1 MPKNK
6 GKGGKNRRRG
16 KNEGE
21 EKREIQVKEE
31 GQEYAQI
38 TKILGGCNF
47 EAQCFDKVV
56 RTCHARGKMR
66 KRVWINLQDI
76 VLISL
81 RDFQDGKAD
90 VIVRYTAEEARRLK
104 AMGEL
109 PSTTAINEATSADNE
124 DEACT
129 FDFDEI

>member
-21 EKREIQVKEE
+21 EKREVLVKEE

-38 TKILGGCNF
+38 TKTLGGCNF
-47 EAQCFDKVV
+47 EAHCFDNVT
-56 RTCHARGKMR
+56 RTCHVRGKMR
-66 KRVWINLQDI
+66 KRSWVNISDI

-90 VIVRYTAEEARRLK
+90 IIVKYTATEARQLK
-104 AMGEL
+104 SMGEL
-109 PSTTAINEATSADNE
+109 PNTTTINETSLSNE
-124 DEACT
+124 EEECT
-129 FDFDEI
+129 FDFEEI